1 MLCTWWCHKILKFIH
16 NVDAKAETAYWFH
29 IRAKY
34 TKIYKHTNSSI
45 NIQTHTQNLE
55 HDPISRY
62 SEGSKTVYVLD
73 DKISW
78 FQSILRV
85 LLRVWEQ

>member
-1 MLCTWWCHKILKFIH
+1 MPQNFKLKQLIDSTLEQ
-16 NVDAKAETAYWFH
+16 NIQK
-29 IRAKY
+29 
-34 TKIYKHTNSSI
+34 SI

-55 HDPISRY
+55 HDLISRL
-62 SEGSKTVYVLD
+62 SEGSKTVYVLV
-73 DKISW
+73 DKTSW